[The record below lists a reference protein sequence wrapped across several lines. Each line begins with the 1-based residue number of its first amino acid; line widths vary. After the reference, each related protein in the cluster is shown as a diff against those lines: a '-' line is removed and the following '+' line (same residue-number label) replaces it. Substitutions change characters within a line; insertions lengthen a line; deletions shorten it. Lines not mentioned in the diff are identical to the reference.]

1 MPRDYPR
8 ARRVADQIQREL
20 SGLIRLELRDPRVR
34 FVTLTEVEV
43 SRDLAHAR
51 VWYTVLGDPP
61 VRREVG
67 AGLERAAG
75 FLRSQLAHRLGL
87 RVVPQLEFA
96 FDESVERG
104 ARLARLIDEANAPA
118 ADAGEP
124 PQEPR

>member
-1 MPRDYPR
+1 VPRDYPR

>member
-61 VRREVG
+61 MRLEVG
-67 AGLERAAG
+67 AGLARATG

-104 ARLARLIDEANAPA
+104 ARLARLIDEANAQA

-124 PQEPR
+124 PQDPR